1 MESAEPLA
9 ERIRRRALPP
19 LVAVAAAILI
29 LWALS
34 HVLAVLLLGFAGLLL
49 ALSLRGLS
57 DGLSRLTKMPPK
69 LALPLVILLLI
80 GLIAAAIWFVAPG
93 IGRQID
99 QLAETLPAA
108 LHRAGAWLDS
118 YEWGRALR
126 EEVTR
131 AVSDLP
137 GRQSLSRAGGFAATL
152 FGALG
157 GYVVFLFVGLFLA
170 FDPSTYRRGLLRLVP
185 PARRERAGEVLA
197 ASAHVL
203 RMWMF
208 GKAVAMVLVGVLTWL
223 GLTFLDIPLA
233 LTLAVAAALLTFI
246 PNIGPILAAVPAL
259 LLALLTGPQQMLY
272 VALLYVAVQSV
283 ESYIVTPL
291 IQQQAAKLPPALVLL
306 GQVAMGALAGS
317 LGLILATPLVAL
329 TLTGVRM
336 LYVED
341 FLGDDDGD

>member
-108 LHRAGAWLDS
+108 LHASGA
-118 YEWGRALR
+118 
-126 EEVTR
+126 
-131 AVSDLP
+131 
-137 GRQSLSRAGGFAATL
+137 AA
-152 FGALG
+152 A
-157 GYVVFLFVGLFLA
+157 
-170 FDPSTYRRGLLRLVP
+170 STASA
-185 PARRERAGEVLA
+185 PAALA
-197 ASAHVL
+197 ARS
-203 RMWMF
+203 
-208 GKAVAMVLVGVLTWL
+208 VA
-223 GLTFLDIPLA
+223 
-233 LTLAVAAALLTFI
+233 
-246 PNIGPILAAVPAL
+246 
-259 LLALLTGPQQMLY
+259 
-272 VALLYVAVQSV
+272 S
-283 ESYIVTPL
+283 
-291 IQQQAAKLPPALVLL
+291 
-306 GQVAMGALAGS
+306 
-317 LGLILATPLVAL
+317 
-329 TLTGVRM
+329 
-336 LYVED
+336 
-341 FLGDDDGD
+341 